1 MAISN
6 RSYSKRK
13 ASLFLNLNI
22 NSLITKINEI
32 SFTATQLN
40 ASIIGTSESKI
51 DSSIL
56 NSELDAEEYDLI
68 RLIYSRRGGR
78 VARCIRKY
86 LSDNHKSSF
95 YRKTERIF

>member
-1 MAISN
+1 MTISN
-6 RSYSKRK
+6 RRYSKRR
-13 ASLFLNLNI
+13 ASIFLHLNI

-32 SFTATQLN
+32 RFTATQLN
-40 ASIIGTSESKI
+40 ASVIGTSESKI

-86 LSDNHKSSF
+86 LLMIHKSSF